1 MNNLY
6 SWMTEYYAPLVIP
19 ISVILGLLV
28 GSFLNV
34 VIYRVPVMMERGWTL
49 FSKEHLGIELTDEE
63 KQPFSLTRPPSR
75 CSKCGNRVRPWQ
87 NIPVVSYLLLKGKCG
102 HCHTHISARYPAV
115 EVLTAVVFGIVAA
128 CYGWSWI
135 TLTGLVFTGFLV
147 ALAFIDADTQY
158 LPDELTIPL
167 VWLGLLAAYGGSGLV
182 TLQQSVM
189 GAVCGYLSLWLLNR
203 LHKQIRGI
211 DGMGGGDFKL
221 LAALGA
227 WLGAAV
233 LPVVVFVAAVVGIV
247 SALIMKVRQSQPMAF
262 GPCLIIAGWIVF
274 VTHDK
279 VLAGVR
285 WWLHMSGF
293 SA

>member
-6 SWMTEYYAPLVIP
+6 SWMAEYYAPLVVP
-19 ISVILGLLV
+19 LSVILGLLV

-75 CSKCGNRVRPWQ
+75 CPKCGNRVRPWQ

-182 TLQQSVM
+182 SLQQSVM
-189 GAVCGYLSLWLLNR
+189 GAVCGYLSLWLLNW
-203 LHKQIRGI
+203 LHKRIRGI

-247 SALIMKVRQSQPMAF
+247 AALIMKVRQSQPMAF
-262 GPCLIIAGWIVF
+262 GPCRIIAGWIVF